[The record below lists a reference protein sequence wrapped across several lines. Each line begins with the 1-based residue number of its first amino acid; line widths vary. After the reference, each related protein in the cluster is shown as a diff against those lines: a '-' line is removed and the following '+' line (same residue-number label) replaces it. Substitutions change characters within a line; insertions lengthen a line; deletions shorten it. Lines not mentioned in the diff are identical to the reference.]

1 MKNPLVSIIVTTKNE
16 EKNIA
21 SCLQSIQK
29 QTYRNIETI
38 VVDNKSTDKTT
49 DICKQFSVSVFDK
62 GPERSAQRNYGARKS
77 KGKYFLFLDADM
89 VLEKDIVKECVL
101 QITKNNQQ
109 KVYAIIVPEKSYGE
123 GFWAKCK
130 ALERS
135 FYEGV
140 EWIEAARFF
149 QEDIF
154 WEFDGYDENLTGP
167 EDFDLPQR
175 IKTKYGKQFIGRI
188 NAYIHHNEGK
198 LSLGKSLRKKYYYG
212 KKMREYY
219 ASKKNRQYAKQQG
232 SIFNRYILFFSKPK
246 KLFQEPILGLGMLG
260 MKTLEMVAL
269 GLGMIFNTKHILNNN
284 L

>member
-29 QTYRNIETI
+29 QTYGNIETI
-38 VVDNKSTDKTT
+38 VVDNKSTDRTKE
-49 DICKQFSVSVFDK
+49 ICKQFAVSVFDK

-89 VLEKDIVKECVL
+89 VLEKDIVEECVL
-101 QITKNNQQ
+101 RITKKNQQ
-109 KVYAIIVPEKSYGE
+109 RIYAVIIPEKSYGE

-130 ALERS
+130 VLERS

-140 EWIEAARFF
+140 EWIEAARFY
-149 QEDIF
+149 QHDIF
-154 WEFDGYDENLTGP
+154 WEFGGYDENLTGP

-188 NAYIHHNEGK
+188 NAHIHHNEGK
-198 LSLGKSLRKKYYYG
+198 LTLGKSLCKKFYYG

-219 ASKKNRQYAKQQG
+219 TNKENRQYAKQQG
-232 SIFNRYILFFSKPK
+232 SIFNRYMLFFSKPK
-246 KLFQEPILGLGMLG
+246 KLFRNPVLGFGMLC
-260 MKTLEMVAL
+260 MKTSEMIAL
-269 GLGMIFNTKHILNNN
+269 GLGMVFSKKTHFQK
-284 L
+284 